1 MEDPISIAQLS
12 ESISPKES
20 WVVVFLTPRQQSLR
34 ADQENRI
41 IIGNDPTYNEIVF
54 HEHETLKLDK
64 PHDDALVIQLRL
76 R

>member
-12 ESISPKES
+12 ELISSKER

-41 IIGNDPTYNEIVF
+41 IIGNDHTYNEIVF